1 MPVKTYSLSL
11 LVQVPSVLECPEESR
26 RDAARFDILDRI
38 FEAVGSSSFVTIS
51 MKDRFRIEV
60 EMEAISESLAIRT
73 VLVEVFHALPG
84 ANLYEI
90 TSKPVTEPLYE
101 RR

>member
-1 MPVKTYSLSL
+1 MSLNTYALSL

-38 FEAVGSSSFVTIS
+38 FEAVGSSVFVTVS
-51 MKDRFRIEV
+51 MEDRFRIEV

-73 VLVEVFHALPG
+73 VLFEVLHALPG
-84 ANLYEI
+84 ANLYEV
-90 TSKPVTEPLYE
+90 TSKPASEPLYE